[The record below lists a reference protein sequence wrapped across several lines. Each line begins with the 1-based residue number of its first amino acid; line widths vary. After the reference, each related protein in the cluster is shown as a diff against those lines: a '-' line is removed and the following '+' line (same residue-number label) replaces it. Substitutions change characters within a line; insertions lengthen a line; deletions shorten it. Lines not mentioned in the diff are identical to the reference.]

1 MENPGEASNSFEKEL
16 AWCIQKL
23 KIQLSN
29 EKGEKSIIFI

>member
-1 MENPGEASNSFEKEL
+1 MENPGETLDSFEKEL

-29 EKGEKSIIFI
+29 VKGEKSIIFI